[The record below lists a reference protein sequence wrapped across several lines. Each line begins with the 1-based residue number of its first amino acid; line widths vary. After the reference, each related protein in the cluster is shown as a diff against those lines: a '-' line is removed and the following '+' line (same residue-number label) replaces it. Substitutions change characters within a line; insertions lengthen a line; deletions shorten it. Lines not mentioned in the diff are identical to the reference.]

1 MRRRMPDSGGTA
13 QNGRARASA
22 PAVTSRVL
30 TAAERRLAQSV
41 FADAVDYDGVRIHR
55 RKYWPFHPRHVTM
68 APDGHIWLHPLDPL
82 HCEDFALAAL
92 TLQGHFIHEM
102 THVWQAQRG
111 GRYYLPL
118 MRHPFC
124 RYDYRLVPGKPF
136 IRYGIEQQAEIVR
149 HTFLMRRGLAIAGKP
164 PLALYEAVLP
174 FGRA

>member
-1 MRRRMPDSGGTA
+1 M
-13 QNGRARASA
+13 
-22 PAVTSRVL
+22 TSRAL
-30 TAAERRLAQSV
+30 TREERRLAQSL
-41 FADAVDYDGVRIHR
+41 FGDAVDYDAVRIHR
-55 RKYWPFHPRHVTM
+55 RKFWLLHPRRVTM
-68 APDGHIWLHPLDPL
+68 APDGHIWFHPLGTL
-82 HCEDFALAAL
+82 HCEDFGAASL

-136 IRYGIEQQAEIVR
+136 ARYGIEQQAEIVR
-149 HTFLMRRGLAIAGKP
+149 HAFLMRQGVTVTGKP
-164 PLALYEAVLP
+164 PLELINALLP